1 MKNLGRL
8 AFKPGAHRRSVELAD
23 PCGAVGRILAWWRAW
38 GRGLELPWRA
48 ESDPYRVLVAEILL
62 IRTRRDA
69 AAKVYGRLVER
80 FPTARDMAAADPRE
94 VGELI
99 RPLGLRRRA
108 ELLVRM
114 AKDLARGAP
123 PERASGVGR
132 YIKRLLA
139 LRAGAGGPP
148 ALDSNAKRVYERV
161 TGRRAAARPERD
173 GRLAEFFGS
182 CGYDPLEVTYA
193 VIDFAYEIC
202 RPRKPKCAECPL
214 FGLCRYG
221 RVQRTASGRRRSAA
235 RP

>member
-1 MKNLGRL
+1 
-8 AFKPGAHRRSVELAD
+8 VELAD
-23 PCGAVGRILAWWRAW
+23 PCGVVGRILAWWRAW
-38 GRGLELPWRA
+38 GRGLEFPWRA

-69 AAKVYGRLVER
+69 VARVYGRLIER
-80 FPTARDMAAADPRE
+80 FPTARDLAAADPRE

-108 ELLVRM
+108 ELLVKM
-114 AKDLARGAP
+114 AGDLARGAP
-123 PERASGVGR
+123 PERASGVGW
-132 YIKRLLA
+132 YIRRLLA

-148 ALDSNAKRVYERV
+148 ALDSNAKRVYERI
-161 TGRRAAARPERD
+161 TGRKAAARPERD

-193 VIDFAYEIC
+193 VMDFAYEIC
-202 RPRKPKCAECPL
+202 RPRGPKCAECPL
-214 FGLCRYG
+214 LGLCRYG
-221 RVQRTASGRRRSAA
+221 SAPKAAPERGRGAA

>member
-1 MKNLGRL
+1 
-8 AFKPGAHRRSVELAD
+8 VELAD

-69 AAKVYGRLVER
+69 VAKAYGRFVER
-80 FPTARDMAAADPRE
+80 FPTARDLAAADPRE
-94 VGELI
+94 VEELI

-114 AKDLARGAP
+114 ARDLARGAP
-123 PERASGVGR
+123 PERASGVGW
-132 YIKRLLA
+132 YIRRLLA

-148 ALDSNAKRVYERV
+148 ALDSNARRIYERV
-161 TGRRAAARPERD
+161 TGRRAGARPERD
-173 GRLAEFFGS
+173 GRLADFFGS

-193 VIDFAYEIC
+193 VMDFAHEVC
-202 RPRKPKCAECPL
+202 RPRGPRCAECPL
-214 FGLCRYG
+214 LDLCHYG
-221 RVQRTASGRRRSAA
+221 RARGAAAGHRRGATRS
-235 RP
+235 